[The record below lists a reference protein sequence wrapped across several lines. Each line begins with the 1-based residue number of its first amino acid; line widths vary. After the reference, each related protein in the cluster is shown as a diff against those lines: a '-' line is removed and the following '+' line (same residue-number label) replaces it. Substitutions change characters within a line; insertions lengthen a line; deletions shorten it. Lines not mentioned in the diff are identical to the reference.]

1 VCKLASLDVR
11 ANAFLKLADDFLRSG
26 DVWYGEIQ
34 RNYTDRYMIDQ
45 SGAAS
50 KQALYDQR
58 ALPGLASS
66 VRYRILAL
74 TFLMAFMMYMERGA
88 IGAATPAIMREFHVD
103 RITMGW
109 SLSAFNWSYALFQ
122 IPCGWM
128 ADRYGSRLVLAAA
141 MVWWS
146 MFTAGTGLTFS
157 AASLA
162 ATRFLFGM
170 GEAAAFP
177 AGSRAL
183 VRWLP
188 VERRAF
194 GQGFQHSGSRLGA
207 ALAPIVVVA
216 LMAVSGWRLVFFIFG
231 AVGVVWAVIWYV
243 YYRNR
248 PGEHPAVNPEEAALL
263 GDRGIQGSAV
273 KQAVP
278 WSQILISRDLW
289 FLSTVYFCYGW
300 VLWLYLAWFPTYL
313 REARH
318 FSQLGIGLAS
328 IPLFGAT
335 LANVL
340 GGLLSDKIAHQ
351 SNNLRRGRLTI
362 SIGGF
367 AIAGMALLPGVL
379 ATSAVVALFCLTVAL
394 AGLELTV
401 SCSWAMCID
410 MGGSFSGSVASV
422 MNTWGNIGGA
432 VSPIMVPYLVTH
444 TRFGWTSPFFLG
456 SSLCLFSA
464 LLVSRIDPRRSCVD
478 MPAGSAK
485 IRGAI

>member
-1 VCKLASLDVR
+1 
-11 ANAFLKLADDFLRSG
+11 
-26 DVWYGEIQ
+26 
-34 RNYTDRYMIDQ
+34 MIEQ

-50 KQALYDQR
+50 KQAVSEPGV
-58 ALPGLASS
+58 ALPGATW
-66 VRYRILAL
+66 VRYRVLAL
-74 TFLMAFMMYMERGA
+74 SFLMAFMMYMERGA

-128 ADRYGSRLVLAAA
+128 ADRFGPRLILAGA

-146 MFTAGTGLTFS
+146 IFTAGTGLTFS

-188 VERRAF
+188 VKRRAF

-216 LMAVSGWRLVFFIFG
+216 LMAVSGWRLIFFIFG
-231 AVGVVWAVIWYV
+231 AVGVVWAVIWYA

-248 PGEHPAVNPEEAALL
+248 PSEHPGVNAGEAALL
-263 GDRGIQGSAV
+263 GDQGVQGPAV
-273 KQAVP
+273 KRAVP
-278 WSQILISRDLW
+278 WSRILTSRDLW
-289 FLSTVYFCYGW
+289 FLSVVYFCYGW

-318 FSQLGIGLAS
+318 FSQLGTGLAS

-335 LANVL
+335 LANVV
-340 GGLLSDKIAHQ
+340 GGLLSDKIAHRW
-351 SNNLRRGRLTI
+351 NDLRRGRLTI
-362 SIGGF
+362 SISGF
-367 AIAGMALLPGVL
+367 AIAGIALLPGVL
-379 ATSAVVALFCLTVAL
+379 ATSAVVALFCLTVAM

-410 MGGSFSGSVASV
+410 MGGSFSGSVSSV
-422 MNTWGNIGGA
+422 MNTLGNLGGA
-432 VSPIMVPYLVTH
+432 VSPIMVAYLV
-444 TRFGWTSPFFLG
+444 TRFGWTSPFLLG

-464 LLVSRIDPRRSCVD
+464 LLVTRIDPRRSCVD